1 MTSIILQVVESMC
14 ELMLTMSES
23 EELAAELASY
33 PVIKLLQ
40 NAMSEF
46 PCIEDIVQVLN
57 DYFLVNNFYRSR
69 VKAGFVFNL

>member
-57 DYFLVNNFYRSR
+57 DYLVNNFYRSR
-69 VKAGFVFNL
+69 VKVGFVFNL

>member
-69 VKAGFVFNL
+69 V

>member
-69 VKAGFVFNL
+69 VKVGFVFNL